1 MKNFTNPFKVILFSL
16 IFLLSINNYAQSIA
30 TYDIVFTSTW
40 NAGEHTNAMD
50 MSLPGSAHWSKLVG
64 VNHNSDV
71 DFFEVGQM
79 ATTGVEIIAE
89 SGSNSQF
96 ENVDVQNAID
106 ALDAEQ
112 YIDGPPLSTALGT
125 MTITGLEVSEDF
137 PLLTLLSMVAPSPDW
152 YIGVDGLELLDSGGN
167 WKTSISIPMTFVY
180 DAGTDSGSNYTSG
193 NNDVNTPISV
203 FNMSNAIE
211 PFNGN
216 DIGSIEINLTN
227 VLSVNETSALE
238 VVKLFPN
245 PSQGNVT
252 ISNSRNLETV
262 EIYNILGRLV
272 KRINVEQ
279 VTKLEVDLSDLS
291 KGMYLV
297 KISDIH
303 ANSKSKKLILE

>member
-1 MKNFTNPFKVILFSL
+1 
-16 IFLLSINNYAQSIA
+16 
-30 TYDIVFTSTW
+30 
-40 NAGEHTNAMD
+40 
-50 MSLPGSAHWSKLVG
+50 
-64 VNHNSDV
+64 
-71 DFFEVGQM
+71 
-79 ATTGVEIIAE
+79 
-89 SGSNSQF
+89 
-96 ENVDVQNAID
+96 
-106 ALDAEQ
+106 
-112 YIDGPPLSTALGT
+112 
-125 MTITGLEVSEDF
+125 
-137 PLLTLLSMVAPSPDW
+137 
-152 YIGVDGLELLDSGGN
+152 
-167 WKTSISIPMTFVY
+167 MTFVY